1 MNRLPPQARVRLL
14 FQDEARFG
22 CISDQ
27 RRCWAPWPLRPLV
40 GHQIIREFVYGL
52 AAVSPLDGQL
62 CSLVLPWVD
71 TETMCLFLATP
82 PPAFTTSSA

>member
-27 RRCWAPWPLRPLV
+27 RRCWAPWPLRLIV
-40 GHQIIREFVYGL
+40 GQQIIRQFVHGL
-52 AAVSPLDGQL
+52 ARLSYLNG
-62 CSLVLPWVD
+62 
-71 TETMCLFLATP
+71 F
-82 PPAFTTSSA
+82 F